1 MREAKR
7 FAVWFALLAIV
18 VMAGDRIGAFVCS
31 RVLVASQFRFS
42 RVYRGASSAD
52 ILVIGDSRGVHS
64 FYAPSI
70 EQLTGRP
77 ALNLSYNS
85 MSVPIAE
92 ALLNDYLERNG
103 NPRMVIIET
112 TCVVVDRG
120 LISELRT
127 YAGQSKRLE
136 ALYARE
142 HPRAAAA
149 GRLFRLLPYD
159 SEFFLRAMLYLG
171 RSDQDWINRS
181 VIAPQLAAG
190 PRGRWSPQPYPE
202 NLGAL
207 GRLVPMLRARG
218 IEVHLIIAP
227 YHRSV
232 MVDMNEIIQN
242 VKRHLPDANVL
253 NYADAIE
260 DSRYFADGVHM
271 NADGSEAFLRMLC
284 RDDVLRC
291 VGRKPPPT

>member
-18 VMAGDRIGAFVCS
+18 VMAGDRAGAFVCS
-31 RVLVASQFRFS
+31 RVLLASQFRFS
-42 RVYRGASSAD
+42 RVYRGGSNAD
-52 ILVIGDSRGVHS
+52 VVVIGDSRGVHS
-64 FYAPSI
+64 FYAPTI
-70 EQLTGRP
+70 ERLTGRP
-77 ALNLSYNS
+77 ALNLSFNS

-92 ALLNDYLERNG
+92 ALLADYLEHNAK
-103 NPRMVIIET
+103 PRMVIIET

-120 LISELRT
+120 LVSELRT
-127 YAGQSKRLE
+127 YAGLSKRLE

-159 SEFFLRAMLYLG
+159 SEFFLRALMYLR
-171 RSDQDWINRS
+171 RSDQDWINRN

-190 PRGRWSPQPYPE
+190 PRGRWSPRPHQE
-202 NLGAL
+202 NLDAL

-218 IEVHLIIAP
+218 IEVKLVIAP

-232 MVDMNEIIQN
+232 MVNMNEIIHGITRT
-242 VKRHLPDANVL
+242 VPGAPVL

-271 NADGSEAFLRMLC
+271 NANGSDVFLRMLC
-284 RDDVLRC
+284 RDGVLRC
-291 VGRKPPPT
+291 GAQKPRQT

>member
-1 MREAKR
+1 MGSAKR

-18 VMAGDRIGAFVCS
+18 VVAGDRIGAFACS
-31 RVLVASQFRFS
+31 RVLLGSQFRFS
-42 RVYRGASSAD
+42 RVYRGGANAGV
-52 ILVIGDSRGVHS
+52 LVIGDSRGVHS
-64 FYAPSI
+64 FYAPAI
-70 EQLTGRP
+70 EKLTGRP
-77 ALNLSYNS
+77 ALNLSFNS

-92 ALLNDYLERNG
+92 ALLADYLERNAR
-103 NPRMVIIET
+103 PRMVIIET

-120 LISELRT
+120 LVSELRT
-127 YAGQSKRLE
+127 YAGLSKRLE

-159 SEFFLRAMLYLG
+159 SEFFLRALMYLR
-171 RSDQDWINRS
+171 RSDQDWINRN
-181 VIAPQLAAG
+181 VIAPQLAEA
-190 PRGRWSPQPYPE
+190 PRGRWSPRPHQE
-202 NLGAL
+202 NLDAL

-218 IEVHLIIAP
+218 IEVKLVIAP

-232 MVDMNEIIQN
+232 MVDMNEIIRGVTRSVPSAQ
-242 VKRHLPDANVL
+242 VS

-271 NADGSEAFLRMLC
+271 NADGSEVFLRMLC
-284 RDDVLRC
+284 RDGVIACD
-291 VGRKPPPT
+291 GRKPPQT